1 MGMAASQAR
10 HISLVARKT
19 NVEWEGQQI
28 NQARTALANETASLF
43 NQMLGMTVPDCPD
56 TTDFTKVQYSYSDGL
71 NSSTIDSY
79 YQISNPDPEF
89 NYVVTHS
96 YYTDVYTGSM
106 KKLNDPQV
114 QFDKTADVPTLI
126 DDYNTKSEAYVVAK
140 NALAQYADA
149 LNTAKVALSNITG
162 NVDGNVTTSDATYD
176 SGTGKYTITP
186 QGQPAITLSPVTVS
200 DKNNLIALIGKGTM
214 GPEFNVDDIDS
225 YIDNSDIY
233 VITGNYYKAADLAL
247 LVENS
252 GGTIKKYVPTTDQGE
267 KDLVTA
273 YNTALT
279 NYNSYKNGAYAT
291 AEGNFN
297 AASAALGSALSY
309 VGNCPLSVVDLTGE
323 DAEAI
328 RTELNQVVKDLAKD
342 DVKAS
347 ILDSWDNT
355 EPGGY
360 IPGKEGTIFSFTLNN
375 VTYFTTLDDLMESYM
390 SGTGNNNIDGQKK
403 LSYYTANYQSTK
415 ITKTE
420 RALLETDGAGRF
432 TSVKFEDDTIKYVLS
447 TETTTDTEAY
457 DNAMNQYYYEVQ
469 KYEKTIADIN
479 ARTEIIQNEDRTLEL
494 RLKQLDTEESALS
507 NEIDAVKKVLKDNV
521 EKSFKT
527 FAE

>member
-71 NSSTIDSY
+71 HSSTIDSY
-79 YQISNPDPEF
+79 YQISNPDPEY

-114 QFDKTADVPTLI
+114 QFAGVAQAQIDAVADAQNELTEALADLKTTVLNNPSTPTVTTFGTGDSITLNGNQYDVEISGSTTSYAKISGTANDADLRALLAEGKFSGYTVNDLEQLKSDGVFGDSTNGYILGSTLAALADDPDPTGKTFTTFKPAAASSTAAGTV
-126 DDYNTKSEAYVVAK
+126 NTKVA
-140 NALAQYADA
+140 A
-149 LNTAKVALSNITG
+149 LNTAI
-162 NVDGNVTTSDATYD
+162 
-176 SGTGKYTITP
+176 
-186 QGQPAITLSPVTVS
+186 
-200 DKNNLIALIGKGTM
+200 
-214 GPEFNVDDIDS
+214 
-225 YIDNSDIY
+225 
-233 VITGNYYKAADLAL
+233 
-247 LVENS
+247 
-252 GGTIKKYVPTTDQGE
+252 
-267 KDLVTA
+267 
-273 YNTALT
+273 
-279 NYNSYKNGAYAT
+279 
-291 AEGNFN
+291 
-297 AASAALGSALSY
+297 AALGIGSTGNY
-309 VGNCPLSVVDLTGE
+309 VGNCELSLIDLTGD

-328 RTELNQVVKDLAKD
+328 KTELNQVVKDLK
-342 DVKAS
+342 KEGINAS
-347 ILDSWDNT
+347 ILASWDNET
-355 EPGGY
+355 ADFK
-360 IPGKEGTIFSFTLNN
+360 PGKEGTIYSFTLNN
-375 VTYFTTLDDLMESYM
+375 VKYFTTLDDLIESLI

-403 LSYYTANYQSTK
+403 LGYYSANYQSTK

-432 TSVKFEDDTIKYVLS
+432 TSVKFEDDTIKYVLN

-494 RLKQLDTEESALS
+494 RLKQLDTEESALT